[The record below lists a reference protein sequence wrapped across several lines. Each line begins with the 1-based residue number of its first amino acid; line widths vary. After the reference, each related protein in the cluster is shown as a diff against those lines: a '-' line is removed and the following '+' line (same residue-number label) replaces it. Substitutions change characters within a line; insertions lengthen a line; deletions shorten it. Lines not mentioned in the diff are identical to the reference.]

1 MVVSTPAP
9 HTPLS
14 SLQFLQLLSLSHPLL
29 LTVNAICSPWWWY
42 IMEVT
47 PSNRYPSNRYSSIH
61 QRALDSRKRS
71 VSQLPYA
78 KQRESHI
85 QW

>member
-1 MVVSTPAP
+1 VRRTRGCFDPRPP
-9 HTPLS
+9 HPLS
-14 SLQFLQLLSLSHPLL
+14 SLQFLSLSHPL